1 MRTFEWRTT
10 MTEITLKVPNNMMK
24 TIGSLIESGWYI
36 DENELFLLAL
46 RNYLKTHSEE
56 LMTKF
61 IKEDIEWG
69 LRGSD

>member
-1 MRTFEWRTT
+1 

>member
-1 MRTFEWRTT
+1 

-24 TIGSLIESGWYI
+24 TIGSLIESGWYL

>member
-1 MRTFEWRTT
+1 

-36 DENELFLLAL
+36 DDNELFLLAL